1 MVSADAGTIMAEHSE
16 IPKIIPGL
24 AWYWPFEPFAYAF
37 IRFCTGAILLSHGV
51 GHVFYGGSG
60 AELGYLQA
68 LSPAALGTFEFA
80 AGALLA
86 IGLVTR
92 PIAVLLA
99 VEWLCIAFA
108 VPVPPG
114 RSWIMLGA
122 TPHYPAMVA
131 AMCLAFGLG
140 GGGRYSLDRFVGK
153 EI

>member
-1 MVSADAGTIMAEHSE
+1 MMPESSQMQ
-16 IPKIIPGL
+16 KIAPGL
-24 AWYWPFEPFAYAF
+24 AWYRPFEPFAYAF
-37 IRFCTGAILLSHGV
+37 IRFCSGAILLSHGV
-51 GHVFYGGSG
+51 VRVFYGGSV
-60 AELGYLQA
+60 AELGYLRA
-68 LSPAALGTFEFA
+68 LSPAALGTFELV

-86 IGLVTR
+86 VGLVTR
-92 PIAVLLA
+92 PVALLLV